1 MSKLLNNSSPTAQKE
16 ELVSASH
23 WRLMW
28 LRFRRH
34 HLAVIGSCI
43 LFILYF
49 MAGLCEFVS
58 PYDPSQRNSDYVLC
72 GPQLPRF
79 VDSSGEWHVRPFV
92 YGVKLDQG
100 EWSRTYSVDTTVR
113 YPIHFFAKGP
123 QYSLWGIINAD
134 IHLFY
139 AGMEAPLFIF
149 GTDELGRDLFSR
161 ILYGAR
167 ISLTIGLIG
176 VALTFFIGIFLG
188 GIAGYFS
195 GWIDISIQRIIE
207 VLMAIPH
214 LPLWMA
220 LSAALPAHWDP
231 LRIYFGVTVILSLM
245 GWTGLARVVRGKFL
259 SMRDE
264 DFVVAARVAGT
275 NEIQIIFKHLLPSFF
290 SHLVTTATLAIP
302 GMILGETALSFL
314 GIGLRAPVVS
324 WGVLL
329 QNAQNFQAV
338 SMAPWLLL
346 PGGFVVITVLAFN
359 FVGDGMRDAADPYST
374 N

>member
-113 YPIHFFAKGP
+113 YPIHFFVITNKC
-123 QYSLWGIINAD
+123 
-134 IHLFY
+134 
-139 AGMEAPLFIF
+139 M
-149 GTDELGRDLFSR
+149 
-161 ILYGAR
+161 
-167 ISLTIGLIG
+167 
-176 VALTFFIGIFLG
+176 
-188 GIAGYFS
+188 
-195 GWIDISIQRIIE
+195 ISILKSQTFR
-207 VLMAIPH
+207 
-214 LPLWMA
+214 
-220 LSAALPAHWDP
+220 
-231 LRIYFGVTVILSLM
+231 
-245 GWTGLARVVRGKFL
+245 
-259 SMRDE
+259 
-264 DFVVAARVAGT
+264 
-275 NEIQIIFKHLLPSFF
+275 F
-290 SHLVTTATLAIP
+290 S
-302 GMILGETALSFL
+302 
-314 GIGLRAPVVS
+314 
-324 WGVLL
+324 
-329 QNAQNFQAV
+329 
-338 SMAPWLLL
+338 
-346 PGGFVVITVLAFN
+346 
-359 FVGDGMRDAADPYST
+359 
-374 N
+374 